1 MVHMT
6 SGILYIMRKR
16 LVALCARG
24 AYLECTTIASSL
36 PRLHVFHNI
45 CHQHVLVSDRRAHQ
59 ILVVCGSLLTTLGEF
74 VHLRVSVF
82 NTEKVSI
89 ALFCK
94 IGWRISASREI
105 GQQLWRCRWRW
116 M

>member
-16 LVALCARG
+16 LVAFCARG
-24 AYLECTTIASSL
+24 AYLKCTTIASSL
-36 PRLHVFHNI
+36 PRFSQH

-59 ILVVCGSLLTTLGEF
+59 ILVVCGPLLTTLGEF

-94 IGWRISASREI
+94 IGWRISASREM
-105 GQQLWRCRWRW
+105 GEQLWRCRWRW
-116 M
+116 T